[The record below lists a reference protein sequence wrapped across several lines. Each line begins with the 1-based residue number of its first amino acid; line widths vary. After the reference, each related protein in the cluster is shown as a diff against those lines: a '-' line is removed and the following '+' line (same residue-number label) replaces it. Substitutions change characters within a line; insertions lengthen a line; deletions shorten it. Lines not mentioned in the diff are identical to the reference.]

1 MKNPEQACGEQKCGK
16 PEPEPEGHESGRRVR
31 GRKRLAFQSR
41 EQASLEPRGN
51 FDGRFFRA
59 ETPLKR
65 FKLALFLPASGT
77 MAGVPPGD
85 FSGKQR
91 AKLME
96 SA

>member
-1 MKNPEQACGEQKCGK
+1 MKDPEQACGEQNCGK

-41 EQASLEPRGN
+41 EQPALKALGN

-59 ETPLKR
+59 ETPLNC

-77 MAGVPPGD
+77 VAGVPPGH
-85 FSGKQR
+85 FTVKQR

-96 SA
+96 GA